1 MQPTKIF
8 ISDSS
13 KPAEGI
19 QDNTAF
25 VDAPVSRGVK
35 IDRGPWGIQKGLL
48 LEIWKKRAT
57 FSSVHENQQG

>member
-35 IDRGPWGIQKGLL
+35 IDRGP
-48 LEIWKKRAT
+48 
-57 FSSVHENQQG
+57 